1 VYLFWWFGIKEM
13 NKNILS
19 LISLVCA
26 FLSFI
31 GGFCSLFILDSHD
44 TLPIKL
50 LYLFLSFL
58 AFTLILEYKK
68 IIKLFSK
75 SYHWFGLSHFYR
87 SVGILSLISL
97 LATASYQSKQFLDW
111 TDNKTYSIHPDT
123 HNFLKSFPIEVT
135 LVASST
141 KHQNFYTPLNTFFTN
156 IISQNKHIKLKI
168 IDPIQF
174 PSFLDKHNI
183 KSTPCVIISYKG
195 FRQVLKRY
203 HFFVNTGGIK
213 NKLKFTGES
222 ALLQAV
228 IRLKEPQ
235 KLNILYPQHS
245 KISFMDDSPH
255 GLSYLQTLLVN
266 DGFTVTINKEDALSL
281 DDPLIIIL
289 DNKPLPSEM
298 EEKLITRTDKLLPTI
313 IYLDALPQ
321 NPILNYCNKQ
331 KIQVPGYIVLD
342 PVKRVKDDLSLVSTT
357 YSKHAINRG
366 LHPKNNPV
374 ILLSATAFLHQDLHK
389 KIISSSN
396 FSWMES
402 TLNPTIMPQYNQD
415 KDFKGPLD
423 YGLEINPKNLIFSD
437 TDFLKNQFLQLS
449 GNQTLLL
456 NSIHFILGN
465 DSYLSS
471 RGKDLQTPRIN
482 IDKQE
487 IRTFT
492 IFILFL
498 LPLLCLSISATLQFL
513 QYRS

>member
-1 VYLFWWFGIKEM
+1 M

-19 LISLVCA
+19 LISLICS
-26 FLSFI
+26 FLCFI
-31 GGFCSLFILDSHD
+31 AGFCTLFIMDSHD

-58 AFTLILEYKK
+58 AFTLVLEHKK
-68 IIKLFSK
+68 IIVLFSK
-75 SYHWFGLSHFYR
+75 NYHWFGLSHFYR
-87 SVGILSLISL
+87 SIGVICLISL
-97 LATASYQSKQFLDW
+97 LGTASYQTKYFIDW
-111 TDNKTYSIHPDT
+111 TANKTYTVHSDT
-123 HNFLKSFPIEVT
+123 HDFLKKFPIEVT
-135 LVASST
+135 LVASTT

-156 IISQNKHIKLKI
+156 IISQNKDIKLKH

-174 PSFLDKHNI
+174 PSYLDLHNI

-203 HFFVNTGGIK
+203 HFFVHTGGIK
-213 NKLKFTGES
+213 NKMKFTGES

-228 IRLKEPQ
+228 IRLKDEQ
-235 KLNILYPQHS
+235 TLNIMYPQHS
-245 KISFMDDSPH
+245 EISFLDDSPH
-255 GLSYLQTLLVN
+255 GLSYLKTLLIN
-266 DGFTVTINKEDALSL
+266 DGFTVKINDTDALSQPS
-281 DDPLIIIL
+281 PLIVIL
-289 DNKPLPSEM
+289 DNKPLPHEM
-298 EEKLITRTDKLLPTI
+298 ETLLIDRSKKLLPTI

-321 NPILNYCNKQ
+321 NPILNYCKEYQ
-331 KIQVPGYIVLD
+331 LEVPGFIMLD
-342 PVKRVKDDLSLVSTT
+342 PVKRIKDDLSLVSTT
-357 YSKHAINRG
+357 YTKHPVNRG

-374 ILLSATAFLHQDLHK
+374 ILLSATAFLPETPYK

-402 TLNPTIMPQYNQD
+402 TLNPTIMPQYNAD

-423 YGLEINPKNLIFSD
+423 YGLELNAKNLVFSD

-456 NSIHFILGN
+456 NSIHYILGN
-465 DSYLSS
+465 ESYLSS
-471 RGKDLQTPRIN
+471 RGKDLQTPRIK
-482 IDKQE
+482 IDKQD

-492 IFILFL
+492 IIILFL
-498 LPLLCLSISATLQFL
+498 LPLLCLSICAVLQFL

>member
-1 VYLFWWFGIKEM
+1 M

-19 LISLVCA
+19 LISLICA
-26 FLSFI
+26 FICFVL
-31 GGFCSLFILDSHD
+31 GFCSLFILDTHD
-44 TLPIKL
+44 TFPIKL

-58 AFTLILEYKK
+58 AFTLVLEYKK
-68 IIKLFSK
+68 IVTIFSK

-87 SVGILSLISL
+87 SIGILSLVSL
-97 LATASYQSKQFLDW
+97 LATASYQSKHFIDW
-111 TDNKTYSIHPDT
+111 TENKTFSVHPDT
-123 HNFLKSFPIEVT
+123 HLFLKKFPIEIT
-135 LVASST
+135 LIASSS
-141 KHQNFYTPLNTFFTN
+141 KHQNFYNPLDTFLKN
-156 IISQNKHIKLKI
+156 IQSQNMDITVKK

-195 FRQVLKRY
+195 FRQILKRY
-203 HFFVNTGGIK
+203 HFFVNTGGLQ

-228 IRLKEPQ
+228 IRLKESQ

-245 KISFMDDSPH
+245 KISFLDDSPH
-255 GLSYLQTLLVN
+255 GLSYLKTLLIN
-266 DGFTVTINKEDALSL
+266 DGFDVSINIEENLLTK
-281 DDPLIIIL
+281 DPLLVIL
-289 DNKPLPSEM
+289 DNKALSSDM
-298 EEKLITRTDKLLPTI
+298 EEKLITRANQSLPTI

-321 NPILNYCNKQ
+321 NPIKQ
-331 KIQVPGYIVLD
+331 FCETFKLQVPGYIVLD

-357 YSKHAINRG
+357 YSKHSINRG

-374 ILLSATAFLHQDLHK
+374 ILLSATAFLGQDRYK

-402 TLNPTIMPQYNQD
+402 TLNPSIMPQYNQD

-423 YGLEINPKNLIFSD
+423 YGLEINPKTLIFSD

-465 DSYLSS
+465 SSYLTS
-471 RGKDLQTPRIN
+471 RGKDLQTPRVKIN
-482 IDKQE
+482 KQD
-487 IRTFT
+487 IRSFT

-498 LPLLCLSISATLQFL
+498 LPLLCLCICATLQFI